1 MGDARYLKP
10 LGPDDPQELAGYP
23 LLARLGAG
31 GMGVVYLSYTRG
43 RQPVALKVIRNEY
56 TLDAEFRRRF
66 QHEVR
71 AARQVSG
78 YHIVPV
84 VDHDTTGERPWL
96 ASSFVAGLALD
107 EALDEGGPLPV
118 ATTLQLVGAVAE
130 ALRAIHA
137 AGVIHRDLKPSNI
150 LLGADGPWVIDF
162 GIARAADSTRLTR
175 SGGLIG
181 TPEFMSPEHAGG
193 EPLTPASDIFSLA
206 LVAAVAATGR
216 HPYGSGG
223 TITLVAKIVNTAFR
237 PPELGGYP
245 EPLRGILERCLAAD
259 PADRPTAGEL
269 AGLCAEAVGQ
279 VPHDFAGWLPEPVLA
294 EIARR
299 AGLAREAQA
308 AAVRAD
314 TPGGVPVDAPAD
326 APVTLPPA
334 SVPSTAS
341 PSAPGQ
347 SGSAPP
353 TGSPQTGPHPTVAP
367 PSHPP
372 QPGPPA
378 HAPRQQQTPDR
389 PAAPPRQPTPPY
401 GAPQYEAAQHQAPP
415 YQAAQHQAPQHQA
428 PPYQSPAPAYQQQ
441 PGPYPPPYPGGP
453 VPPVAGPAG
462 APPAPGGNRKVR
474 LTLAAVVAAVVA
486 VSAVGWI
493 VSQRD
498 KGGDPS
504 ARETKAPAAGASTP
518 GTGDAASPGGD
529 AKPGGDAAKPV
540 TYTLKFQDK
549 PLTVNGSGHSL
560 YTTVDFDAPKVK
572 SGQDVYEEEW
582 EYFQAADKS
591 ELVFEEGTG
600 KSAGRTPEQ
609 CREAAD
615 GAPLRSPVT
624 MKQLPG
630 VMPVGSLL
638 CTVTTKGDLAML
650 EITALNPTDEFYEIV
665 GKLTVWSLPG

>member
-1 MGDARYLKP
+1 MKP
-10 LGPDDPQELAGYP
+10 LGPDDPQELAGYR

-162 GIARAADSTRLTR
+162 GIARAADATKLTR

-269 AGLCAEAVGQ
+269 AGLCGEAVGQ

-299 AGLAREAQA
+299 AGIARDAQA
-308 AAVRAD
+308 EAVRAD
-314 TPGGVPVDAPAD
+314 AAGGVPLDAPAD
-326 APVTLPPA
+326 APVTLA
-334 SVPSTAS
+334 PS
-341 PSAPGQ
+341 
-347 SGSAPP
+347 SAPP
-353 TGSPQTGPHPTVAP
+353 NAPAYPSGPFGSASSTGSPQTGPYPTVP
-367 PSHPP
+367 PSA
-372 QPGPPA
+372 QPGPPT
-378 HAPRQQQTPDR
+378 HAPRQQTPDR
-389 PAAPPRQPTPPY
+389 PPVPPQQP
-401 GAPQYEAAQHQAPP
+401 APQYQA
-415 YQAAQHQAPQHQA
+415 
-428 PPYQSPAPAYQQQ
+428 PAPAYQQQ
-441 PGPYPPPYPGGP
+441 PGPFPPPYPGGP
-453 VPPVAGPAG
+453 VPPVAGPT
-462 APPAPGGNRKVR
+462 APTAPGGNRKVR
-474 LTLAAVVAAVVA
+474 LALAAVVAAVVA
-486 VSAVGWI
+486 VSAVSWI
-493 VSQRD
+493 VGQGS
-498 KGGDPS
+498 KGEGRAADGTRTTGAVAPGAAS
-504 ARETKAPAAGASTP
+504 APASGA
-518 GTGDAASPGGD
+518 TGGAQPTGG
-529 AKPGGDAAKPV
+529 AKPSGGGAKPKGYV
-540 TYTLKFQDK
+540 VKFEDR
-549 PLTVNGSGHSL
+549 PLTVNGSGNTL
-560 YTTVDFDAPKVK
+560 YTSVDLDAPKVK
-572 SGQDVYEEEW
+572 SGPDVYDAEW
-582 EYFQAADKS
+582 QYFQAADKS
-591 ELVFEEGTG
+591 ELSFEEGTG
-600 KSAGRTPEQ
+600 KSVDKTPEK

-624 MKQLPG
+624 MRQLPD
-630 VMPVGSLL
+630 VMPVGTLL
-638 CTVTTKGDLAML
+638 CTVTTKGDLAMV

-665 GKLTVWSLPG
+665 GTLTVWSLPG

>member
-10 LGPDDPQELAGYP
+10 LGPDDPQELAGYR

-162 GIARAADSTRLTR
+162 GIARAADATKLTR

-308 AAVRAD
+308 EAVRTDAA
-314 TPGGVPVDAPAD
+314 GGVPLDAPAD
-326 APVTLPPA
+326 APVTRA
-334 SVPSTAS
+334 PS
-341 PSAPGQ
+341 
-347 SGSAPP
+347 SAPP
-353 TGSPQTGPHPTVAP
+353 KAPPGAPPNAPSGAPPKAPSSAPSHAPAHPSGPFGSASSTGSPQTGPHRTLP
-367 PSHPP
+367 PSAQPAQPEPP
-372 QPGPPA
+372 SQ
-378 HAPRQQQTPDR
+378 APRQRTPDR
-389 PAAPPRQPTPPY
+389 PPAPPQQP
-401 GAPQYEAAQHQAPP
+401 APQFQASQF
-415 YQAAQHQAPQHQA
+415 QA
-428 PPYQSPAPAYQQQ
+428 PAPAYQQQ

-453 VPPVAGPAG
+453 VPPVPGTTGPV
-462 APPAPGGNRKVR
+462 PAPGGNRKVR
-474 LTLAAVVAAVVA
+474 LALAAVVAAVVA
-486 VSAVGWI
+486 VSAVSWI
-493 VSQRD
+493 VGQGHKSD
-498 KGGDPS
+498 
-504 ARETKAPAAGASTP
+504 GASADGTKTP
-518 GTGDAASPGGD
+518 GAVVPGVGGGAQPTGGG
-529 AKPGGDAAKPV
+529 AKSGAYV
-540 TYTLKFQDK
+540 LKFEDR
-549 PLTVNGSGHSL
+549 PLTINGSGHSL

-600 KSAGRTPEQ
+600 RSADKTAEK
-609 CREAAD
+609 CRQAAD

-624 MKQLPG
+624 MKQLPT
-630 VMPVGSLL
+630 VMPAGTLL

-665 GKLTVWSLPG
+665 GRLTVWSLPG